1 MAENSIEVV
10 LDHLKK
16 IKCGGDMN
24 SVRID
29 QMETLE
35 MELRFFKTFINY
47 SDTLVPNVFFMVKMK
62 KKAQLIEVMF
72 YSVHGETETTTY
84 LNVESLVS
92 QLREFVEGNTSSR
105 LNYELDDF
113 HLLEYMDYLN
123 KNLNDALRYLVKS
136 GRVLIKEIKMLQKKM
151 RYLRYLYGTELNSY
165 VDHEKLK
172 GLRTRIQFMAENVG
186 HFCLSIWVYNDDADL
201 KEDEEDVDLKED
213 EDDADLKEDE
223 DDADLKEDENDTD
236 KDLEEDGDDTFCFEI
251 KPPYLLFLVVLV
263 ELEMKKIFLSELK
276 ASKLT
281 RSRTF
286 KDKKLPKIFLDH
298 LRSLLVYL
306 RDKKPKKFITNVSAQ
321 NIDDVIEFLLVF
333 LGEVPND
340 VINEKRL
347 NEALEMIGVLVG
359 DILCVVQMLP
369 VGSTIR
375 EDTNKIL
382 EKIEDLKA
390 RVETYY
396 KSLKFIPSHEFPTVG
411 GLSFVDSLLRKLNEM
426 LKSETGLGFMMKPH
440 IGILEKELS
449 SLTYVF
455 KDAAKVQHE
464 HEVLK
469 DFQKYTVSLAYEA
482 EVAIDFILVQYN
494 VLEHCFCSLPG
505 IIKEIKHIY
514 TEVTKMWSKNLSVR
528 PYSVVELSKHLPIEY
543 SNLMNDEEIVGF
555 EKAEETISHHL
566 TRGTNK
572 LDAIPI
578 VGMGGQG
585 KTTCARKLYNNVS
598 IVHHF
603 DVRAWCII
611 SQTYNR
617 RELLQVIFSQV
628 IGSKDNGDKDD
639 VLAKLLRRSL
649 MSKRYLIVLDDMW
662 DCMAWDDLRLCFPDD
677 GNRSRIVIT
686 TRLEKVGAHVMHHID
701 PYFLPF
707 LTPEESCQ
715 LLQKKVFQ
723 QEGCPPEL
731 QNVSLAL
738 AKRCKGLPLVVILAA
753 GIIKRNKVDE
763 SWWREVQKALFSYL
777 DCETEDYS
785 RASMLLSYD
794 NLPDYLKPC
803 LLYMGMFPEDVS
815 IRVSKLISLWIAE
828 GFIQNS
834 ESGRLMEEEAEG
846 YLMDLIHSNVVMV
859 STRGYNSKVK
869 YCHVHDVVL
878 HFCLEKSREEKFM
891 LVVKANRYQFRPY
904 DWNEN
909 RVSFSFNNER
919 SKFASLRSKTRTKT
933 FYQHLRSLIMTNG
946 VGYEWNPFRH
956 DVYQLILVKVLDL
969 SSHSVALLRSAQLQP
984 LIHLKY
990 LAVNTLSFSF
1000 HPEFHLPHLETL
1012 FLNCHCASTLLPAI
1026 FWKME
1031 KLRHVEISSAEFD
1044 LENNKQGI
1052 FEECSKLENL
1062 RTLGNVV
1069 FPIDQVDSPDVLSRR
1084 CPNLQELHIS
1094 VNGDNDSAEICLKLE
1109 SFKQLHILRLN
1120 FIKSSQDVS
1129 KLQLPS
1135 NLKKLVLY
1143 RIHIESM
1150 IPVIAGLPNLEYL
1163 QLAGGDL
1170 IQSKEWSLG
1179 DITLHKLKLLK
1190 LVSLGISRWDASEES
1205 FPQLE
1210 TLVIKRCDELEE
1222 IPISFAYISTLKLV
1236 KLIQYKN
1243 KFLEASAERIKEEV
1257 EAIEGCDR
1265 LNLIIMEDS

>member
-1 MAENSIEVV
+1 MAENGIEVV

-16 IKCGGDMN
+16 IKCGGNMN
-24 SVRID
+24 SVKID
-29 QMETLE
+29 QIETLE
-35 MELRFFKTFINY
+35 MELRFFRTFINY
-47 SDTLVPNVFFMVKMK
+47 SDTLVPSVFFMVKMK

-72 YSVHGETETTTY
+72 YSVHGETKTTTY
-84 LNVESLVS
+84 LNVERLVS
-92 QLREFVEGNTSSR
+92 QLRECVEGNTSSR

-136 GRVLIKEIKMLQKKM
+136 GR
-151 RYLRYLYGTELNSY
+151 
-165 VDHEKLK
+165 
-172 GLRTRIQFMAENVG
+172 
-186 HFCLSIWVYNDDADL
+186 
-201 KEDEEDVDLKED
+201 ED
-213 EDDADLKEDE
+213 EDDADLKENE
-223 DDADLKEDENDTD
+223 DDTD

-263 ELEMKKIFLSELK
+263 ELEMKKIFL
-276 ASKLT
+276 
-281 RSRTF
+281 
-286 KDKKLPKIFLDH
+286 IFWCILEI
-298 LRSLLVYL
+298 
-306 RDKKPKKFITNVSAQ
+306 KKPKKFTTDVSAQ

-340 VINEKRL
+340 VINEK
-347 NEALEMIGVLVG
+347 
-359 DILCVVQMLP
+359 
-369 VGSTIR
+369 R

-455 KDAAKVQHE
+455 KDAAK
-464 HEVLK
+464 
-469 DFQKYTVSLAYEA
+469 KYTVSLAYEA

-494 VLEHCFCSLPG
+494 VLEHFFCSLPG
-505 IIKEIKHIY
+505 IIKEIEHIY

-543 SNLMNDEEIVGF
+543 SNLVNDEEIVGF
-555 EKAEETISHHL
+555 EKAEET
-566 TRGTNK
+566 
-572 LDAIPI
+572 
-578 VGMGGQG
+578 
-585 KTTCARKLYNNVS
+585 LYNNVS

-628 IGSKDNGDKDD
+628 TGSKDNGDKDD

-686 TRLEKVGAHVMHHID
+686 TRLEKVDAHVMHHID

-723 QEGCPPEL
+723 QEGCPPKL

-738 AKRCKGLPLVVILAA
+738 AKRCKGLSLVVILAA
-753 GIIKRNKVDE
+753 GIIKRNKVNE
-763 SWWREVQKALFSYL
+763 SWWREVKKALFSYL

-846 YLMDLIHSNVVMV
+846 YLMDLIHSNV
-859 STRGYNSKVK
+859 
-869 YCHVHDVVL
+869 
-878 HFCLEKSREEKFM
+878 KSREEKFM
-891 LVVKANRYQFRPY
+891 LVVKANRYQFQPY
-904 DWNEN
+904 DWNESQ
-909 RVSFSFNNER
+909 VSFSFNNER

-946 VGYEWNPFRH
+946 VGYEWNPFRD

-969 SSHSVALLRSAQLQP
+969 SSHSVALLLSAQLQP
-984 LIHLKY
+984 LIHLKISS
-990 LAVNTLSFSF
+990 APSGNFIS
-1000 HPEFHLPHLETL
+1000 E
-1012 FLNCHCASTLLPAI
+1012 LLPAN

-1069 FPIDQVDSPDVLSRR
+1069 FPIDQVDSLDVLSRR

-1094 VNGDNDSAEICLKLE
+1094 VNRDNDSAEICLKLE

-1120 FIKSSQDVS
+1120 YIKSSQAVS

-1143 RIHIESM
+1143 KIHIESM

-1163 QLAGGDL
+1163 QLAAGDL
-1170 IQSKEWSLG
+1170 IQSKEWGLE

-1190 LVSLGISRWDASEES
+1190 LVSLGISLWDASEES
-1205 FPQLE
+1205 FPQLK

-1222 IPISFAYISTLKLV
+1222 IPISFAYISTLKLIQ
-1236 KLIQYKN
+1236 LIQCKN

-1257 EAIEGCDR
+1257 EAIEGYDC
-1265 LNLIIMEDS
+1265 LNLIIMEVIAVMTDGRVDRSVECTSTLNNGGVLVKNSMLKKAKKPKVTVAEAATMIDNSDLSVFLVDISPFNRVKRSFGGSKEGTTGNSFEFSALKLSSSRCWFYPFNLAKKSFCGTKEGAARRWLSHSTMQRYHLVELKKVMKVVEIVRRRTQIKRMDLHATFMEAVQQLGEGVEIEEIGNPTTEPFNTAKKSFGGTKEGTASG